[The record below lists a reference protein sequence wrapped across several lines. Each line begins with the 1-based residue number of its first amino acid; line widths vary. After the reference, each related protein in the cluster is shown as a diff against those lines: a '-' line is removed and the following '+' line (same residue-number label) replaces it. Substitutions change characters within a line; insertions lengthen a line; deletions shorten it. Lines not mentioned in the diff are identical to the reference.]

1 LVTQA
6 KLLPHTGYR
15 PHLSEWTQISAIIS
29 DEASAAL
36 SGRKDADV
44 AMNDAQK
51 KIEALF
57 K

>member
-1 LVTQA
+1 MTQA

-29 DEASAAL
+29 DEVSAAL
-36 SGRKDADV
+36 SGRKDADA

-51 KIEALF
+51 KIENLF
-57 K
+57 